1 VGKQHLGNKLSGQQ
15 DFEHGRKPLLGILVV
30 NLGTPDEPTPAAV
43 RRYLAEFLSD
53 SRVVEIP
60 KVIWKVILH
69 GIILRIRPAKSAR
82 AYQKV
87 WTEEGSP
94 LMVAS
99 SQLVDEISKEL
110 ATQLDAPFK
119 IELAMRYGQPSI
131 ESGLKTL
138 EAAGAER
145 IIVLPLYPQYSGATI
160 GSVAD
165 AVFKSLMK
173 WRWVPEI
180 TLMGGY
186 YDNPQYISAIAES
199 IRDHWS
205 REGQS
210 DKLLISFHG
219 MPKATL
225 LAGDPY
231 YCHCHKTARL
241 IAEKLGLEENQ
252 WEMAFQSRF
261 GAATW
266 LQPYVSQRLSELPG
280 EGVKKLSVVCPGFAV
295 DCLET
300 LEEIALEGHE
310 DFIAAG
316 GESFDYIPALNTSSA
331 HVEMFVNRLVQQA
344 VGNSLHENGNAD
356 NTIDIQLDQ
365 TRDLALAAGAS
376 K

>member
-1 VGKQHLGNKLSGQQ
+1 MGNQFFGNKLSGQQ
-15 DFEHGRKPLLGILVV
+15 GFEHGRKPLLGILVV
-30 NLGTPDEPTPAAV
+30 NLGTPDAPTPAAV

-60 KVIWKVILH
+60 KLIWKLILH
-69 GIILRIRPAKSAR
+69 GIILRTRPAKSAK

-87 WTEEGSP
+87 WLEDGSP
-94 LMVAS
+94 LMVTS
-99 SQLVDEISKEL
+99 SQLVDEMSKEL
-110 ATQLDAPFK
+110 ATRLDTDFK

-131 ESGLKTL
+131 DNGLKTL

-173 WRWVPEI
+173 WRWVPEV
-180 TLMGGY
+180 TMMGAY
-186 YDNPQYISAIAES
+186 HDNPQYISAVAES

-205 REGQS
+205 HEGQS
-210 DKLLISFHG
+210 DKLLMSFHG

-225 LAGDPY
+225 MAGDPY

-241 IAEKLGLEENQ
+241 IAEQLQLKENQ

-266 LQPYVSQRLSELPG
+266 LQPYVSQRLTEMPT

-300 LEEIALEGHE
+300 LEEIAMQGHD
-310 DFIAAG
+310 DFLAAG
-316 GESFDYIPALNTSSA
+316 GESFEYIPALNTSSA
-331 HVEMFVNRLVQQA
+331 HVAMLVNKVMEHA
-344 VGNSLHENGNAD
+344 VGVSTHENITVNNNA
-356 NTIDIQLDQ
+356 TQPDQ
-365 TRDLALAAGAS
+365 SRHLALAAGAS

>member
-1 VGKQHLGNKLSGQQ
+1 MGKELFGNKFSGQQ
-15 DFEHGRKPLLGILVV
+15 GFEHGRKPVLGILVV
-30 NLGTPDEPTPAAV
+30 NLGTPDAPTPAAV

-60 KVIWKVILH
+60 KIIWKLILH
-69 GIILRIRPAKSAR
+69 GIILRTRPAKSAK

-87 WTEEGSP
+87 WLEEGSP
-94 LMVAS
+94 LKVTS
-99 SQLVDEISKEL
+99 SQLVDEMSKEL
-110 ATQLDAPFK
+110 TTRLDTEFK

-131 ESGLKTL
+131 DKGLKVL

-180 TLMGGY
+180 SMLGAY
-186 YDNPQYISAIAES
+186 HDNPQYISAVAES

-210 DKLLISFHG
+210 DKLLMSFHG

-225 LAGDPY
+225 RAGDPY

-241 IAEKLGLEENQ
+241 IAEQLELKENQ

-266 LQPYVSQRLSELPG
+266 LQPYVSQRLTEMPT

-300 LEEIALEGHE
+300 LEEIAMEGHG
-310 DFIAAG
+310 DFLAAG
-316 GESFDYIPALNTSSA
+316 GESFEYIPALNSSSA
-331 HVEMFVNRLVQQA
+331 HVAMLVNKVMEHA
-344 VGNSLHENGNAD
+344 VSVSTHENIAVNNKA
-356 NTIDIQLDQ
+356 TQPDQ
-365 TRDLALAAGAS
+365 SRHLALAAGAC